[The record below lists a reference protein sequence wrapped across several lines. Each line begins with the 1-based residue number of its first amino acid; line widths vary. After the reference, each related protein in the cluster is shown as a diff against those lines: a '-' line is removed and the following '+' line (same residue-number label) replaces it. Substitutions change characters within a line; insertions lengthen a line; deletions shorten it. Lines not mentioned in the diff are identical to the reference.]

1 MTYGTVFR
9 FALAVLL
16 LSSSSAFAADAS
28 SAALEMVKKLR
39 LGDNL
44 GTMGSQ
50 VATNTQTYRNM
61 VQMVGADRA
70 QALIRDELSKTRPK
84 YQDQWDRNLA
94 AAYAE
99 SFTSNE
105 LESIAEKQKASP
117 YANKFLAKQSDV
129 GRSMQSKSTGL
140 LQQYVAEA
148 LNSAFSKAMPKK

>member
-70 QALIRDELSKTRPK
+70 QALIR
-84 YQDQWDRNLA
+84 A
-94 AAYAE
+94 
-99 SFTSNE
+99 
-105 LESIAEKQKASP
+105 IIP
-117 YANKFLAKQSDV
+117 YLTYHV
-129 GRSMQSKSTGL
+129 GVTGR
-140 LQQYVAEA
+140 
-148 LNSAFSKAMPKK
+148 